1 MMSARGAA
9 ALATLLVVGVGCPG
23 EGTGLD
29 PFGNPLTNAVPLGPT
44 LAGIQANIFTPI
56 CTQCH
61 TGSAAPEGMALDAGV
76 ARQNIVGVPSNQIP
90 GLLRVN
96 PGKPDSSYI
105 VWKIEGRAGIG
116 GLRMPRN
123 LPPLSADQ
131 IAAIREWIEN
141 GAEAN

>member
-1 MMSARGAA
+1 MGARGVAA
-9 ALATLLVVGVGCPG
+9 VAVLLVVGVGCPG

-29 PFGNPLTNAVPLGPT
+29 PFGKPLTDAVPLGPT
-44 LAGIQANIFTPI
+44 LSGIQANIFTPI

-61 TGSAAPEGMALDAGV
+61 TGSAAPLGLALDAGV
-76 ARQNIVGVPSNQIP
+76 ARQNLLGVGSEEISE
-90 GLLRVN
+90 LLRVN

-105 VWKIEGRAGIG
+105 VWKIEGRDGIV

-123 LPPLSADQ
+123 LPPLQADQ
-131 IAAIREWIEN
+131 ITAIREWIAN

>member
-1 MMSARGAA
+1 MGARGAA
-9 ALATLLVVGVGCPG
+9 ALATLLVVGIGCPG

-29 PFGNPLTNAVPLGPT
+29 PFGKPLTDAVPLGPT
-44 LAGIQANIFTPI
+44 LAAIQANIFTAI

-105 VWKIEGRAGIG
+105 VWKIEGRDGIG

-131 IAAIREWIEN
+131 IAAIRQWIEN
-141 GAEAN
+141 GAEDN